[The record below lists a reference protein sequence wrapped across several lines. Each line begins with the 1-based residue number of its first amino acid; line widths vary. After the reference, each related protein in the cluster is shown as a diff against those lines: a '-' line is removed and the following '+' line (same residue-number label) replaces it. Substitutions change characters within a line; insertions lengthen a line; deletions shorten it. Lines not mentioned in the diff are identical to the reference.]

1 MSEESFDDLPTS
13 LEISIPTS
21 VTAKKYLDIQN
32 KEDIKKHVNAKLSGP
47 VAAYSGIYDNNNY
60 YFFGDIHWS
69 RTNECILPCKS
80 INSDGKYGNFPGS
93 KSCWDMAR
101 LLADIFDRAEA
112 KGEYVDFY
120 LEIPFIRKNKYRP
133 TKEQVKKSSK
143 HVGNLYNLYHIFYD
157 CFNKNNCKWK
167 NVRFHYIETRAQ
179 FTDVPGGSPDIYALV
194 FEKYVINRINNV
206 ILMLKG
212 KKKLDDTYIKNTN
225 ILVKYVYNNP
235 EPLNVL
241 LFKLYLISDNY
252 TEDVRNATEDMMN
265 LLYTDDEN
273 MDKNNIS
280 NILYNDDLIVNRRGK
295 NMHRTRAQLEA
306 LEQEGQGELAHKIIS
321 YVWDSYIKHT
331 DNESVGIMWN
341 TIMNG
346 YEIRIEN
353 PQSFKNLISEI
364 TKLNSRALKRNEVI
378 YLVMDIYV
386 LARMFRSFP
395 DTNHI
400 DSKTKI
406 IYSGVDHSQTYVNFF
421 RDVLDTEFNAYGE
434 YNLYPTYLGYLFST
448 NRCIGVNI
456 NDFLK

>member
-1 MSEESFDDLPTS
+1 M
-13 LEISIPTS
+13 
-21 VTAKKYLDIQN
+21 
-32 KEDIKKHVNAKLSGP
+32 
-47 VAAYSGIYDNNNY
+47 
-60 YFFGDIHWS
+60 
-69 RTNECILPCKS
+69 
-80 INSDGKYGNFPGS
+80 
-93 KSCWDMAR
+93 
-101 LLADIFDRAEA
+101 
-112 KGEYVDFY
+112 
-120 LEIPFIRKNKYRP
+120 
-133 TKEQVKKSSK
+133 
-143 HVGNLYNLYHIFYD
+143 
-157 CFNKNNCKWK
+157 
-167 NVRFHYIETRAQ
+167 RFHYIETRAQ

-346 YEIRIEN
+346 YQIRIEN